1 MQIVIVIAEHAE
13 DGSFKAL
20 MEARHAGKRV
30 RIGSKFLRPVVSGQ
44 HADVVADVA
53 HEFGHASHR
62 RFAHLHMEIAD
73 LQNGEAVEG
82 RRQVRRSDAVVPQL
96 DLRRIA

>member
-1 MQIVIVIAEHAE
+1 
-13 DGSFKAL
+13 
-20 MEARHAGKRV
+20 
-30 RIGSKFLRPVVSGQ
+30 
-44 HADVVADVA
+44 
-53 HEFGHASHR
+53 
-62 RFAHLHMEIAD
+62 MEIAD

>member
-1 MQIVIVIAEHAE
+1 
-13 DGSFKAL
+13 

-30 RIGSKFLRPVVSGQ
+30 RIGSKCLRPVVSSQ
-44 HADVVADVA
+44 HADVVADAA

-73 LQNGEAVEG
+73 LQMCRSSTFAELLKP
-82 RRQVRRSDAVVPQL
+82 RQ
-96 DLRRIA
+96 